1 MAIWSHLVFKAIELS
16 SPIGRNIAMLLSY
29 GPSAMSPSSKSR
41 LDRASVPRIRD
52 PKARGLKRWPIRGVW
67 ICLLG
72 LFLASSLSAKNMAEE
87 IEAVGLDP
95 EEILQPVLIDDEIR
109 AWVAEKVPRSAPE
122 LVRLKILL
130 ESLQHSEELNFEYQA
145 GFTGT
150 AREVFHSGRFN
161 CLSFSILFVSLAREM
176 GLPAFYLMLDEMES
190 YEKEGD
196 LIVASQHITAGYG
209 FVRDRTILEF
219 DVGPEINYQLAEPIS
234 DIDALALFYS
244 NRGAEM
250 LRDGK
255 PEDALK
261 MHRIATLLGPELAQA
276 WTNLGVTLR
285 RLNDLEAAQEAYV
298 RALETDRHN
307 LAAYENM
314 VALLRLKGES
324 NLADE
329 MLPLLIRRKNHN
341 PYTYLSLGDLSLKDG
356 RLQDAERFFRR
367 AYRLARYEAETHAAM
382 GLSALALGERDK
394 ARQWL
399 DKAAKIDAENERTH
413 RLRRQLHLQDAS
425 PDSGAAGIPLDR

>member
-1 MAIWSHLVFKAIELS
+1 
-16 SPIGRNIAMLLSY
+16 
-29 GPSAMSPSSKSR
+29 MSPFLKSR
-41 LDRASVPRIRD
+41 LDLTSSPRVQEAWAAAPPR
-52 PKARGLKRWPIRGVW
+52 RVGVLV
-67 ICLLG
+67 CLLG
-72 LFLASSLSAKNMAEE
+72 FFLTSGLSAMDLAQE
-87 IEAVGLDP
+87 IRAVGLNP
-95 EEILQPVLIDDEIR
+95 EEILQPVLLDDEIR
-109 AWVAEKVPRSAPE
+109 AWVAENVPRSAPE
-122 LVRLKILL
+122 VVRLKILL
-130 ESLQHSEELNFEYQA
+130 ESLQHSEELSFEYQG

-176 GLPAFYLMLDEMES
+176 QLPAFYLMLDQMES

-255 PEDALK
+255 PEEALK
-261 MHRIATLLGPELAQA
+261 MQRIATLLGPELAPA
-276 WTNLGVTLR
+276 WTNLGVTQR
-285 RLNDLEAAQEAYV
+285 RLNDLSSAQESYV
-298 RALETDRHN
+298 RALEVDRHN

-314 VALLRLKGES
+314 VVLLRLQGEN

-329 MLPLLIRRKNHN
+329 MLPLLTRRKNRN
-341 PYTYLSLGDLSLKDG
+341 PYTYLSLGDLSLRDG
-356 RLQDAERFFRR
+356 RLEDAEKFFRR

-382 GLSALALGERDK
+382 GLSALALGERNK

-399 DKAAKIDAENERTH
+399 DKAVEIDPENERTH
-413 RLRRQLHLQDAS
+413 RLQRQLLLQEIPTEGGVNGAS
-425 PDSGAAGIPLDR
+425 LNR